1 MVRKSPECFPTTPP
15 TTPSYDCT
23 GRNRVETSAQLV
35 GDLRQLCQLGV
46 GIVVGGLLVRVA
58 NDTHLVQLIAFHILE
73 QGGEGVPAAVG
84 YQPGQAGGLQCR
96 IVDIIAEGLVGDP
109 AAGGGE
115 EILFVQD
122 GKALYYG
129 QDCRRDGNDTVAI
142 GLRFG
147 STDNIPYG
155 AAVSCGR

>member
-1 MVRKSPECFPTTPP
+1 M
-15 TTPSYDCT
+15 
-23 GRNRVETSAQLV
+23 
-35 GDLRQLCQLGV
+35 
-46 GIVVGGLLVRVA
+46 VGGLLVRVA
-58 NDTHLVQLIAFHILE
+58 NDAHLVQLIAFHILE

-84 YQPGQAGGLQCR
+84 HQPGKAGGLQCR

-109 AAGGGE
+109 ATGGGE

-122 GKALYYG
+122 GEALHHG
-129 QDCRRDGNDTVAI
+129 QDRRHDGNDTVAI

-147 STDNIPYG
+147 SIDNIPYG

>member
-1 MVRKSPECFPTTPP
+1 MVRKSPECFPTTPS
-15 TTPSYDCT
+15 TTPSYDCA
-23 GRNRVETSAQLV
+23 GRNRVEASAQ
-35 GDLRQLCQLGV
+35 
-46 GIVVGGLLVRVA
+46 
-58 NDTHLVQLIAFHILE
+58 
-73 QGGEGVPAAVG
+73 
-84 YQPGQAGGLQCR
+84 
-96 IVDIIAEGLVGDP
+96 LVGDP

-122 GKALYYG
+122 RKALHHG
-129 QDCRRDGNDTVAI
+129 QDRRCDGDHAVST

>member
-15 TTPSYDCT
+15 TTPSYDCA
-23 GRNRVETSAQLV
+23 GRNRVEVSAQLV
-35 GDLRQLCQLGV
+35 GDLRQLSQLGV

-58 NDTHLVQLIAFHILE
+58 DDAHLVQLIAFHILE
-73 QGGEGVPAAVG
+73 QCGEGVPAAVG
-84 YQPGQAGGLQCR
+84 HQPGKAGGLQCR

-122 GKALYYG
+122 RKALHHG
-129 QDCRRDGNDTVAI
+129 QDRRRDGDHAVST

-155 AAVSCGR
+155 VAVSCGR

>member
-1 MVRKSPECFPTTPP
+1 MVRKSPECFPTTLS
-15 TTPSYDCT
+15 TTPSYDCA
-23 GRNRVETSAQLV
+23 GRNRVEASAQLV
-35 GDLRQLCQLGV
+35 C
-46 GIVVGGLLVRVA
+46 
-58 NDTHLVQLIAFHILE
+58 
-73 QGGEGVPAAVG
+73 
-84 YQPGQAGGLQCR
+84 
-96 IVDIIAEGLVGDP
+96 DP

-122 GKALYYG
+122 GKALHHG
-129 QDCRRDGNDTVAI
+129 QERRRDGNDTVTA

>member
-1 MVRKSPECFPTTPP
+1 M
-15 TTPSYDCT
+15 
-23 GRNRVETSAQLV
+23 
-35 GDLRQLCQLGV
+35 
-46 GIVVGGLLVRVA
+46 VGGLLVRVA
-58 NDTHLVQLIAFHILE
+58 NDAHLVQFIAFHILE

-84 YQPGQAGGLQCR
+84 YQPGQTGGLQCG
-96 IVDIIAEGLVGDP
+96 IVGFIAEGLVRDP

-122 GKALYYG
+122 GEALHHC
-129 QDCRRDGNDTVAI
+129 QDRRRDGDDTVAT

-147 STDNIPYG
+147 STDNIPDG